1 MKKIRGLIYSLL
13 AVPCG
18 FILILVVLTWVTE
31 VLRWVN
37 INTIGEIFVLFQL
50 FSMVAIIPA
59 NIAYN
64 KGRNFAAW
72 YVYATCLF
80 PVTFV
85 HSLCIRDNDKAKQE
99 KGWVRCPYC
108 GEYNKPEAMACHY
121 CYREL
126 HLGNDQ

>member
-18 FILILVVLTWVTE
+18 FILVLLVACWVDM
-31 VLRWVN
+31 N
-37 INTIGEIFVLFQL
+37 AIGEIIILFQL
-50 FSMVAIIPA
+50 FSIVAIIPA
-59 NIAYN
+59 NVAYN
-64 KGRNFAAW
+64 KGRNFAVW

-85 HSLCIRDNDKAKQE
+85 HSLCIRDNDKAKRE

>member
-1 MKKIRGLIYSLL
+1 MKKIRNIMYSLIAL
-13 AVPCG
+13 ICG
-18 FILILVVLTWVTE
+18 PILVALIPSFVGIGPDIDAITMFWVFA
-31 VLRWVN
+31 
-37 INTIGEIFVLFQL
+37 I
-50 FSMVAIIPA
+50 VAIIPA
-59 NIAYN
+59 NVAYN
-64 KGRNFAAW
+64 KGRNFAVW
-72 YVYATCLF
+72 YVYATYLF

-85 HSLCIRDNDKAKQE
+85 HSLCIRDNDKAKRE

>member
-1 MKKIRGLIYSLL
+1 MKKLRNIMYSLI
-13 AVPCG
+13 APICG
-18 FILILVVLTWVTE
+18 LMFVAQISIFAGISPVDDA
-31 VLRWVN
+31 
-37 INTIGEIFVLFQL
+37 INMFCMFAI
-50 FSMVAIIPA
+50 VAIIPA
-59 NIAYN
+59 NVAYN
-64 KGRNFAAW
+64 KGRNFAVW

-108 GEYNKPEAMACHY
+108 GEYNKPEARACHY

-126 HLGNDQ
+126 HLGDDQ